1 MFVPTPSPAGEYLN
15 SLLYHRYD
23 KLFQHSNNNYTMCS
37 SMRQLYL
44 PRRLV
49 LILNTFILYSI
60 ITPYLQDLVSVFIC
74 YQAVSFEITRIS
86 LPPKLYH
93 QILLHTFVAFTES
106 CDVCCNYTIYCCFFF
121 LSSSQSHYY
130 FRKAQHKMQT
140 GLLIVIAMHITTC
153 SSLTA
158 QICAFL

>member
-106 CDVCCNYTIYCCFFF
+106 CDVCCNYTIYCWFFSLLLLKVTITF
-121 LSSSQSHYY
+121 EKHNIKCKQVCLLLQQCISQ
-130 FRKAQHKMQT
+130 
-140 GLLIVIAMHITTC
+140 LVLV
-153 SSLTA
+153 
-158 QICAFL
+158 